1 MNQAIEY
8 DARDSLLTNNSLLCL
23 CSRPIIDHARGDRI
37 PCQTG
42 GFDAGQ
48 AVANLVRQGG
58 DQVGFR
64 AGQVLGAAE
73 RAGALLDQ
81 QD

>member
-42 GFDAGQ
+42 GFVNAESRHKLLAMLFHGFNADGKGGRRL
-48 AVANLVRQGG
+48 LV
-58 DQVGFR
+58 
-64 AGQVLGAAE
+64 
-73 RAGALLDQ
+73 
-81 QD
+81 